1 MKLNVDLISQLM
13 VYGGLFLI
21 CSYILWIGPITEV
34 LKNDTRFVESFQN
47 IDDLSEPIEWPD
59 LMICKSPMTKNKEKH
74 EDLIENPE
82 KNASLSDVFY
92 IAEDLINAIVVAK
105 VYETGL
111 WRGGAIKIQP
121 PTVITTL
128 IDFKYFGQ
136 CAQISLQEVKEYLI
150 QTGEMQKDDIDG
162 GFVASIVLKVS
173 IYLLSRYHPRFFD
186 QFGHDTMCASSENK
200 HFFTE

>member
-21 CSYILWIGPITEV
+21 CWYILWVGPITEV
-34 LKNDTRFVESFQN
+34 LKNDTKFVESFQN

-74 EDLIENPE
+74 KDLIENPE
-82 KNASLSDVFY
+82 KNTSLSDVFHH
-92 IAEDLINAIVVAK
+92 AEDLINAIVVAK
-105 VYETGL
+105 GYETGL

-128 IDFKYFGQ
+128 IDFRYFGQ
-136 CAQISLQEVKEYLI
+136 CAQISFQELKEYMI
-150 QTGEMQKDDIDG
+150 QTGEMQKDEIDG
-162 GFVASIVLKVS
+162 GFVASVVLKVS
-173 IYLLSRYHPRFFD
+173 TLVYQIEV
-186 QFGHDTMCASSENK
+186 QTQKNVEVG
-200 HFFTE
+200 